1 MRSRIRPEV
10 SKFRTNSGSGN
21 GPDLLPDLSGDR
33 PFRVQRMRRILIPDL
48 YRTEP
53 RITLKFSRIRPADV
67 PDPYR
72 RQAQECRMYGLF
84 QGFKKKRFC
93 CLKRILLL
101 YGTLS
106 QNRTEKG
113 NGSAVVCCR
122 DPFPFRFL
130 LFCFRLAC
138 FSLLPGTGSCRG
150 WSRSRPSSAVRRA
163 YPAQ

>member
-84 QGFKKKRFC
+84 QGFK
-93 CLKRILLL
+93 
-101 YGTLS
+101 
-106 QNRTEKG
+106 
-113 NGSAVVCCR
+113 
-122 DPFPFRFL
+122 
-130 LFCFRLAC
+130 
-138 FSLLPGTGSCRG
+138 
-150 WSRSRPSSAVRRA
+150 
-163 YPAQ
+163 